1 MGEKLS
7 FSLEVKQELSKI
19 NSLAD
24 KNNVKCELMGYLVTS
39 NTSVQKNKVRFS
51 TESQYNINRF
61 SKLLNN
67 LGFVNYDIKIQR
79 NMYSIF
85 INKNDIQELIR
96 AEEDINIANEILSY
110 FLKSEILEKAF
121 IRGTFLGSG
130 TINNPEKKYHLEIF
144 LKNLETAKYIIEI
157 LRKYSI
163 DFKILERSKKYAIYT
178 KEGEEISK
186 FLALM
191 GASASVL
198 KFEEIRVYRDIKN
211 NINRKVNCET
221 ANLNKIVNSS
231 VKQINDIKYIK
242 ERGKFNELSEQLKE
256 IAIVRIENPDMSLE
270 ELGKLLKKPIGKSGV
285 NHRLRKIQK
294 IVEELKEESNK

>member
-1 MGEKLS
+1 MS

-96 AEEDINIANEILSY
+96 AEENINIANEILSY

-130 TINNPEKKYHLEIF
+130 TINNPEEKYHLEIF

>member
-1 MGEKLS
+1 MS

-51 TESQYNINRF
+51 TESKYNINRF

-96 AEEDINIANEILSY
+96 AEANINIANEILSY

-157 LRKYSI
+157 LKKYSI

-178 KEGEEISK
+178 IEGEEISK

>member
-1 MGEKLS
+1 MS

-96 AEEDINIANEILSY
+96 AEENINIANEILSY

-221 ANLNKIVNSS
+221 ANLNKIVNAA
-231 VKQINDIKYIK
+231 VDQVNDIKLIQK
-242 ERGKFNELSEQLKE
+242 LKKFDELPEYLKE

>member
-1 MGEKLS
+1 MS

-96 AEEDINIANEILSY
+96 AEENINIANEMLSY

>member
-96 AEEDINIANEILSY
+96 AEENINIANEILSY

-221 ANLNKIVNSS
+221 ANLNKIINSS

>member
-96 AEEDINIANEILSY
+96 AEENINIANEILSY

>member
-1 MGEKLS
+1 MS

-96 AEEDINIANEILSY
+96 AEENINIANEILSY
-110 FLKSEILEKAF
+110 FLKCEILEKAF

-144 LKNLETAKYIIEI
+144 LKNLETAKYIIEM

>member
-1 MGEKLS
+1 MS

-19 NSLAD
+19 NSLTD

-96 AEEDINIANEILSY
+96 AEENINIANEILSY

>member
-1 MGEKLS
+1 MS

-96 AEEDINIANEILSY
+96 AEENINIANEILSY

-121 IRGTFLGSG
+121 IKGTFLGSG

-157 LRKYSI
+157 LKKYSI

-242 ERGKFNELSEQLKE
+242 EKGKFNELSEQLKE

>member
-1 MGEKLS
+1 MS

-96 AEEDINIANEILSY
+96 AEENINIANEILSY

-121 IRGTFLGSG
+121 VRGTFLGSG

-191 GASASVL
+191 RASASVL

>member
-1 MGEKLS
+1 MS

-96 AEEDINIANEILSY
+96 AEENINIANEILSY

-221 ANLNKIVNSS
+221 ANLNKILNSS

>member
-1 MGEKLS
+1 MS

-85 INKNDIQELIR
+85 INKNDIQELII
-96 AEEDINIANEILSY
+96 AEENINIANEILSY

-121 IRGTFLGSG
+121 VRGTFLGSG
-130 TINNPEKKYHLEIF
+130 TINNQEKKYHLEIF

-157 LRKYSI
+157 LKKYSI

>member
-1 MGEKLS
+1 MS

-96 AEEDINIANEILSY
+96 AEENINIANEILSY

-242 ERGKFNELSEQLKE
+242 ERVKFNELSEQLKE

>member
-1 MGEKLS
+1 MS

-96 AEEDINIANEILSY
+96 AEENINIANEILSY

-163 DFKILERSKKYAIYT
+163 DVKILERSKKYAIYT

>member
-1 MGEKLS
+1 MS

-96 AEEDINIANEILSY
+96 AEENINIANEILSY

-285 NHRLRKIQK
+285 NHRLRKMQK

>member
-1 MGEKLS
+1 MS

-96 AEEDINIANEILSY
+96 AEENINIANEILSY

-121 IRGTFLGSG
+121 IRVTFLGSG
-130 TINNPEKKYHLEIF
+130 SINNPEKKYHLEIF

-191 GASASVL
+191 RASASVL

>member
-1 MGEKLS
+1 MS

-51 TESQYNINRF
+51 TDSQYNINRF

-96 AEEDINIANEILSY
+96 AEENINIANEILSY

>member
-1 MGEKLS
+1 MS

-96 AEEDINIANEILSY
+96 AEENINIANEILSY

-121 IRGTFLGSG
+121 IKGTFLGSG

-191 GASASVL
+191 RASASVL

>member
-1 MGEKLS
+1 MS

-96 AEEDINIANEILSY
+96 AEENINITNEILSY

-121 IRGTFLGSG
+121 IKGTFLGSG

>member
-96 AEEDINIANEILSY
+96 AEENINIANEILSY

-121 IRGTFLGSG
+121 VRGTFLGSG

-157 LRKYSI
+157 LKKYSI

-242 ERGKFNELSEQLKE
+242 EKGKFNELSEQLKE

>member
-1 MGEKLS
+1 MS

-51 TESQYNINRF
+51 TESQYKINRF

-96 AEEDINIANEILSY
+96 AEENINIANEILSY

>member
-1 MGEKLS
+1 MS

-39 NTSVQKNKVRFS
+39 NTSMQKNKVRFS

-96 AEEDINIANEILSY
+96 AEENINIANEILSY

-121 IRGTFLGSG
+121 VRGTFLGSG

-242 ERGKFNELSEQLKE
+242 EKGKFNELSEQLKE

>member
-1 MGEKLS
+1 MS

-96 AEEDINIANEILSY
+96 AEENINIANEILSY

-157 LRKYSI
+157 LKKYSI

>member
-1 MGEKLS
+1 MS

-96 AEEDINIANEILSY
+96 AEENINIANEILSY

-121 IRGTFLGSG
+121 IKGTFLGSG

>member
-1 MGEKLS
+1 MS

-96 AEEDINIANEILSY
+96 AEENINIANEILSY

-231 VKQINDIKYIK
+231 VKQINDIKYKK
-242 ERGKFNELSEQLKE
+242 EREKFNELSEQLKK

>member
-1 MGEKLS
+1 MS

-96 AEEDINIANEILSY
+96 AEENINIANEILSY

-121 IRGTFLGSG
+121 VRGTFLGSG

-157 LRKYSI
+157 LKKYSI

>member
-1 MGEKLS
+1 MS

>member
-1 MGEKLS
+1 M
-7 FSLEVKQELSKI
+7 
-19 NSLAD
+19 
-24 KNNVKCELMGYLVTS
+24 
-39 NTSVQKNKVRFS
+39 
-51 TESQYNINRF
+51 
-61 SKLLNN
+61 
-67 LGFVNYDIKIQR
+67 
-79 NMYSIF
+79 
-85 INKNDIQELIR
+85 
-96 AEEDINIANEILSY
+96 
-110 FLKSEILEKAF
+110 
-121 IRGTFLGSG
+121 
-130 TINNPEKKYHLEIF
+130 
-144 LKNLETAKYIIEI
+144 KNLETAKYIIEI

-270 ELGKLLKKPIGKSGV
+270 ELGKLLKKTY
-285 NHRLRKIQK
+285 RKVWSK
-294 IVEELKEESNK
+294 P

>member
-1 MGEKLS
+1 MS

-39 NTSVQKNKVRFS
+39 NTSVKKNKVRFS

-96 AEEDINIANEILSY
+96 AEENINIANEILSY

-130 TINNPEKKYHLEIF
+130 TINNPEKKYHLEIL

>member
-1 MGEKLS
+1 M
-7 FSLEVKQELSKI
+7 
-19 NSLAD
+19 
-24 KNNVKCELMGYLVTS
+24 
-39 NTSVQKNKVRFS
+39 QKNKVRFS

-96 AEEDINIANEILSY
+96 AEENINIANEILSY

-121 IRGTFLGSG
+121 IKGTFLGSG

-231 VKQINDIKYIK
+231 VKQINDIKYISNVTDDMV
-242 ERGKFNELSEQLKE
+242 RQYLKE
-256 IAIVRIENPDMSLE
+256 IANLRIENPDMSLE

>member
-1 MGEKLS
+1 MS

-96 AEEDINIANEILSY
+96 AEENINIANEILSY

-294 IVEELKEESNK
+294 IVEELNEESNK

>member
-1 MGEKLS
+1 MS

-39 NTSVQKNKVRFS
+39 NTSLQKNKVRFS

-96 AEEDINIANEILSY
+96 AEENINIANEILSY

>member
-1 MGEKLS
+1 MS

-67 LGFVNYDIKIQR
+67 LGFVNYDIKVQR

-96 AEEDINIANEILSY
+96 AEENINIANEILSY

>member
-1 MGEKLS
+1 MS

-96 AEEDINIANEILSY
+96 AEENINIANEILSY

-294 IVEELKEESNK
+294 IVEEIKEESNK

>member
-1 MGEKLS
+1 MS

-24 KNNVKCELMGYLVTS
+24 KNNVKCEIMGYLVTS

-96 AEEDINIANEILSY
+96 AEENINIANEILSY

-242 ERGKFNELSEQLKE
+242 ERGKFNELSEQLKG

>member
-1 MGEKLS
+1 MS

-96 AEEDINIANEILSY
+96 AEENINIANEILSY

-121 IRGTFLGSG
+121 VRGTFLGSG

-157 LRKYSI
+157 LRKYSL

>member
-1 MGEKLS
+1 VGEKLS

-96 AEEDINIANEILSY
+96 AEENINIANEILSY

>member
-1 MGEKLS
+1 MS

-67 LGFVNYDIKIQR
+67 LGFVNYVIKIQR

-96 AEEDINIANEILSY
+96 AEENINIANEILSY

-121 IRGTFLGSG
+121 VRGTFLGSG

-144 LKNLETAKYIIEI
+144 LKNLETSKYIIEI

-242 ERGKFNELSEQLKE
+242 EKGKFNELSEQLKE